1 MLTQFRFD
9 ILRKIGNDHLI
20 LYSRKSIQI
29 WTDRSLPEHPSQ
41 SQTNQLD
48 LVELTFLHI
57 PISEAENIVYGLPR
71 WIDVGILPE
80 PNIYR

>member
-20 LYSRKSIQI
+20 LYSMKSIQI

-41 SQTNQLD
+41 SQTNQLY

-57 PISEAENIVYGLPR
+57 PSEAENIVYGLPCR
-71 WIDVGILPE
+71 IHVGILPE
-80 PNIYR
+80 PDIYR